1 MNDTMLFRT
10 PIDIA
15 HTKHEL
21 SCDDSLL
28 FLGSCFSENIYEHCI
43 SHGLSAQ
50 MNPFGVMYN
59 PLSIAEILTILLS
72 NTDTSIQEVQHEGVY
87 HSLLHHSRFSHTDKD
102 IFAANIA
109 QSILN
114 GKKALQE
121 SNTLIITFGTSW
133 VYEYEGKIVN
143 NCHKLPEKSFIRRR
157 LSVEEIV
164 STWYSILNHPALQ
177 QKRIIFT
184 VSPIRHKRDGLHEN
198 NISKAT
204 LLLAIDAL
212 QQAIGKDIEYFPSYE
227 IVLDELRD
235 YRFYAEDMVHP
246 SPVAI
251 DYIWQRFLET
261 FFSPSTRQDLHLAY
275 KRYLHSN
282 HRPIVQG

>member
-1 MNDTMLFRT
+1 MEFRT
-10 PIDIA
+10 IVDIPHSKQEFA
-15 HTKHEL
+15 LDEQF
-21 SCDDSLL
+21 L
-28 FLGSCFSENIYEHCI
+28 FLGSCFSENIYERCI

-72 NTDTSIQEVQHEGVY
+72 DKDTSIQEVHHEGVY
-87 HSLLHHSRFSHTDKD
+87 HSLLHHSRFSHTDKE
-102 IFAANIA
+102 IFEDNIA

-114 GKKALQE
+114 GKKALQAC
-121 SNTLIITFGTSW
+121 NTLIITFGTAW
-133 VYEYEGKIVN
+133 VYEYDGKIVN

-157 LSVEEIV
+157 LTVEEIV
-164 STWYSILNHPALQ
+164 SAWYSILKHPALQ
-177 QKRIIFT
+177 HKRIIFT

-204 LLLAIDAL
+204 LLLAIETL
-212 QQAIGKDIEYFPSYE
+212 QQSKIPEIEIAYFPSYE

-251 DYIWQRFLET
+251 DYIWQRFSET
-261 FFSPSTRQDLHLAY
+261 YFSANTRQKMHLAH
-275 KRYLHSN
+275 KNSLQAK
-282 HRPIVQG
+282 HRNILS